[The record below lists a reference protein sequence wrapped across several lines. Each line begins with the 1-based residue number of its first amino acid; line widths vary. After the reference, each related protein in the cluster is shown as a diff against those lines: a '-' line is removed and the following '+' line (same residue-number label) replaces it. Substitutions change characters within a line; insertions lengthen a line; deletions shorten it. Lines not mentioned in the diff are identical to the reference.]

1 MTETSTGP
9 SSEPGPRAN
18 PVSGEILGPLVHLT
32 RLKHDAGLA
41 AKEGRERF
49 RLGEWDQR
57 PEHQQDLDIA
67 IAGAIA
73 EVVTAAV
80 RGRFGE
86 VLRVHYL
93 AGITCDRA
101 RKEDNPVCACSR
113 VFLGWHPS
121 VGEAVEA
128 WIVHVMEVADGDEEG
143 GDRV

>member
-1 MTETSTGP
+1 MADEAR
-9 SSEPGPRAN
+9 EPHAN
-18 PVSGEILGPLVHLT
+18 PVSGENLGPLVHLT
-32 RLKHDAGLA
+32 RLRHDSRQA

-49 RLGEWDQR
+49 RLGDWDQR

-93 AGITCDRA
+93 AGISDGGA
-101 RKEDNPVCACSR
+101 RNLYCPVCACSD
-113 VFLGWHPS
+113 VFLEWHPS

-128 WIVHVMEVADGDEEG
+128 WIGHVMEIAGEEG
-143 GDRV
+143 VQS

>member
-1 MTETSTGP
+1 MGDR
-9 SSEPGPRAN
+9 EPHAN
-18 PVSGEILGPLVHLT
+18 PVSGENLGPLVHLT
-32 RLKHDAGLA
+32 RLKHDSQQA

-49 RLGEWDQR
+49 RLGDWDQR

-80 RGRFGE
+80 RGRFAE

-93 AGITCDRA
+93 AGITTDRA
-101 RKEDNPVCACSR
+101 RHEYNPVCACSR
-113 VFLGWHPS
+113 VFLGWRPS

-128 WIVHVMEVADGDEEG
+128 WIGHVIEIAGEEG
-143 GDRV
+143 ADRG